1 MYALLA
7 DAVVALHALF
17 VAFVVAGAALL
28 WRWPRLVWL
37 HLPAAL
43 WGAAVELA
51 GAVCPLTP
59 LELHLRALAGG
70 AGYGDGFVAHYLLP
84 LLYPAGLTRPTQLA
98 LGLGVLALNG
108 LLYAAWLASRRRR
121 GADDDDETPR

>member
-7 DAVVALHALF
+7 DAVVGLHALF
-17 VAFVVAGAALL
+17 VVFVVAGAALL

-59 LELHLRALAGG
+59 LELRLRALAGG

-98 LGLGVLALNG
+98 LGLGVLALNA
-108 LLYAAWLASRRRR
+108 LLYAAWLTSRRRR
-121 GADDDDETPR
+121 GAADDEAPR